1 VFLLSTTHGAEIC
14 SLAAAIATLGVYQ
27 REPVIEHLG
36 RQGQQLTNGFREAAT
51 RHGLSD
57 HVQPVGFPC
66 NLMFTTLDTDRH
78 PSQPYRTLFL
88 QETTQRGV
96 LMPSLVVSYSH
107 TDSDIDHTLDAIDGA
122 MAVYARALEDG
133 AERFLVGRPS
143 RTVFDRRWH

>member
-1 VFLLSTTHGAEIC
+1 
-14 SLAAAIATLGVYQ
+14 
-27 REPVIEHLG
+27 
-36 RQGQQLTNGFREAAT
+36 
-51 RHGLSD
+51 
-57 HVQPVGFPC
+57 
-66 NLMFTTLDTDRH
+66 
-78 PSQPYRTLFL
+78 L